1 MPTFDTPDPISVTL
15 EIGIGDIRIAAS
27 DRPDTVV
34 EVRPSNAARKG
45 DVELAEQT
53 RVELA
58 AGRLLI
64 RAPRGWRYYISP
76 WGGDESIDVEIAL
89 PAGSHVS
96 ADAGMGP
103 IHALGRLGDC
113 RCKTGFGDIAIEHA
127 IAARLHTGGGDVS
140 IDRAE
145 GFAEVSTGTG
155 TVRVGAADGGATVKN
170 SNGPTWIGVAGA
182 DLRVKAAN
190 GTIDVD
196 HALGSVDARSANGA
210 LRLAEVARGRVVAD
224 TAAGRVEIGV
234 REGVA
239 AYLDL
244 DTRYG
249 HLRNDLEIA
258 AGPEPD
264 AETVEVRA
272 RTGYGDIVIHRSL
285 ARDTLR
291 EEA

>member
-15 EIGIGDIRIAAS
+15 EIGVGDIRITAS
-27 DRPDTVV
+27 DRSDTVV
-34 EVRPSNAARKG
+34 EVRPSDGARKA
-45 DVELAEQT
+45 DVDVAEQT

-64 RAPRGWRYYISP
+64 RAPRGWRYFGP
-76 WGGDESIDVEIAL
+76 WGGSGSIDVEIAL

-103 IHALGRLGDC
+103 VHTLGRLGEC
-113 RCKTGFGDIAIEHA
+113 RCKTGFGDVAIEHA
-127 IAARLHTGGGDVS
+127 TTIRLHSGGGDISV
-140 IDRAE
+140 DRAE
-145 GFAEVSTGTG
+145 GFGEVSTGTG
-155 TVRVGAADGGATVKN
+155 TVRIGEVDGGAAIRN
-170 SNGPTWIGVAGA
+170 SNGATWVGVTGG

-190 GTIDVD
+190 GAIDVD
-196 HALGSVDARSANGA
+196 HALASVDARSANGGV
-210 LRLAEVARGRVVAD
+210 RVAEVVHGRVVAE

-244 DTRYG
+244 DTKYG
-249 HLRNDLEIA
+249 SVRNDLDA
-258 AGPEPD
+258 VAGPEPD

-272 RTGYGDIVIHRSL
+272 RTGFGDIVIHRSF

>member
-1 MPTFDTPDPISVTL
+1 MPTFDTPDAISVTL
-15 EIGIGDIRIAAS
+15 EIGVGDIRITAS
-27 DRPDTVV
+27 DRSDTVV
-34 EVRPSNAARKG
+34 EVRPSNAASKG

-58 AGRLLI
+58 AGRLQI
-64 RAPRGWRYYISP
+64 RAPRGWRYYSP
-76 WGGDESIDVEIAL
+76 WGGQDSIDVEIVL

-103 IHALGRLGDC
+103 IHALGRLREC
-113 RCKTGFGDIAIEHA
+113 RCRTGFGDIAVEHA
-127 IAARLHTGGGDVS
+127 TAVHLRTGGGDISV
-140 IDRAE
+140 DRAE

-155 TVRVGAADGGATVKN
+155 TVRIGAADGGATVKN
-170 SNGPTWIGVAGA
+170 SNGATWVGVAGA

-190 GTIDVD
+190 GAIDVD
-196 HALGSVDARSANGA
+196 RALASVDARSAYGA
-210 LRLAEVARGRVVAD
+210 LRLAEVARGRVVAE

-249 HLRNDLEIA
+249 ALRNDLDIA

-272 RTGYGDIVIHRSL
+272 RTGYGDIVIHRSF
-285 ARDTLR
+285 ARDIPW

>member
-1 MPTFDTPDPISVTL
+1 MPTFDTPDAISVTL
-15 EIGIGDIRIAAS
+15 EIGVGDIRITAS
-27 DRPDTVV
+27 DRSDTVV
-34 EVRPSNAARKG
+34 EVRPSNAASKG

-58 AGRLLI
+58 AGRLQI
-64 RAPRGWRYYISP
+64 RAPRGWRYYSP
-76 WGGDESIDVEIAL
+76 WGGQDSIDVEIVL

-103 IHALGRLGDC
+103 IHALGRLREC
-113 RCKTGFGDIAIEHA
+113 RCRTGFGDIS
-127 IAARLHTGGGDVS
+127 V
-140 IDRAE
+140 DRAE

-155 TVRVGAADGGATVKN
+155 TVRIGAADGGATVKN
-170 SNGPTWIGVAGA
+170 SNGATWVGVAGA

-190 GTIDVD
+190 GAIDVD
-196 HALGSVDARSANGA
+196 RALASVDARSAYGA
-210 LRLAEVARGRVVAD
+210 LRLAEVARGRVVAE

-249 HLRNDLEIA
+249 ALRNDLDIA

-272 RTGYGDIVIHRSL
+272 RTGYGDIVIHRSF
-285 ARDTLR
+285 ARDTPGV
-291 EEA
+291 EA